1 MNIDSIIYSPGSTIR
16 AFARTTA
23 KMALSSA
30 LAFSLHG
37 AAYAQELS
45 DWARVKA
52 SGVLT
57 VAVYNYLAPYSDQG
71 KGIDVDI
78 AKALANKL
86 GLGLKVRPFTEDE
99 EFSDDIRNMVV
110 RGHYLAGPPAD
121 IMMHAPVDA
130 YIMQKEDQALF
141 FSPYTRDDIFVA
153 RNIKVLPT
161 LDSLK
166 PFSEAGNKIGAEVAA
181 LPSIVLAGADGAA
194 YANNLVNFKTPKE
207 AVDAMVKGELVAV
220 MATRAELE
228 WALHQ
233 HPDKK
238 ADYFVSKVPH
248 NSLPPK
254 GWAVGMATKKTNKE
268 LAEKLT
274 VAMNELKDSGE
285 LEKIF
290 ASYGVKYMRP

>member
-1 MNIDSIIYSPGSTIR
+1 
-16 AFARTTA
+16 
-23 KMALSSA
+23 L
-30 LAFSLHG
+30 G
-37 AAYAQELS
+37 AVAQELS
-45 DWARVKA
+45 DWAKVQA

-57 VAVYNYLAPYSDQG
+57 VAVYNYLAPYSHEG

-86 GLGLKVRPFTEDE
+86 GLGLRVRPFNEDE
-99 EFSDDIRNMVV
+99 EFSDDIRNMVT
-110 RGHYLAGPPAD
+110 RGHYLAGAPAD
-121 IMMHAPVDA
+121 ILMHAPVDA

-153 RNIKVLPT
+153 RNIKKLPT

-166 PFSEAGNKIGAEVAA
+166 PLSEPGNKVGAEAAA
-181 LPSIVLAGADGAA
+181 LPSIMLAGADGAA
-194 YANNLVNFKTPKE
+194 YADNLVNFKTPKE
-207 AVDAMVKGELVAV
+207 AVDAMVNGELVAV

-248 NSLPPK
+248 NALPAK
-254 GWAVGMATKKTNKE
+254 GWVVGMATKKSNKE

-274 VAMNELKDSGE
+274 VAMNQLKETGE

-290 ASYGVKYMRP
+290 ASYGVRYIKP

>member
-1 MNIDSIIYSPGSTIR
+1 MNASIQACRFPLIKSIAAT
-16 AFARTTA
+16 F
-23 KMALSSA
+23 
-30 LAFSLHG
+30 LAFSFQANAL
-37 AAYAQELS
+37 AQDLS
-45 DWARVKA
+45 DWAKVQA

-57 VAVYNYLAPYSDQG
+57 VAVYNFLAPYSHEG

-78 AKALANKL
+78 AKALAAKL
-86 GLGLKVRPFTEDE
+86 GLGLRVRAFTEDE
-99 EFSDDIRNMVV
+99 EFSDDIRNMVT

-121 IMMHAPVDA
+121 ILMHAPVDA
-130 YIMQKEDQALF
+130 YIIQKEDQALF
-141 FSPYTRDDIFVA
+141 FAPYTRDDIFVA
-153 RNIKVLPT
+153 RNIKKLPT

-166 PFSEAGNKIGAEVAA
+166 PFSEDGNKIGAEAAA
-181 LPSIVLAGADGAA
+181 LPSIMLAGADSAA

-207 AVDAMVKGELVAV
+207 AVDAMVNGELVAV

-233 HPDKK
+233 HPEKK
-238 ADYFVSKVPH
+238 ADYYVSKVPH
-248 NSLPPK
+248 NALPPK
-254 GWAVGMATKKTNKE
+254 GWVVGMATKKTNRE

-274 VAMNELKDSGE
+274 VAMNELKESGT

>member
-1 MNIDSIIYSPGSTIR
+1 MNFLTSRKLFKP
-16 AFARTTA
+16 AFRLACASVLTLA
-23 KMALSSA
+23 VSGAA
-30 LAFSLHG
+30 LAQDLT
-37 AAYAQELS
+37 

-78 AKALANKL
+78 AKALATKL

-121 IMMHAPVDA
+121 ILMHAPVDA

-153 RNIKVLPT
+153 RNIKALPT

-166 PFSEAGNKIGAEVAA
+166 PFSEPGNRIGAETAA
-181 LPSIVLAGADGAA
+181 LPSIVLAGADNAA

-233 HPDKK
+233 YPDKK

-274 VAMNELKDSGE
+274 AAMNELKDSGE

>member
-1 MNIDSIIYSPGSTIR
+1 MNAFNSKCKSPLIKWLGAVALGFSIQ
-16 AFARTTA
+16 F
-23 KMALSSA
+23 
-30 LAFSLHG
+30 G
-37 AAYAQELS
+37 AAAQELS
-45 DWARVKA
+45 DWAKVQA

-57 VAVYNYLAPYSDQG
+57 VAVYNYLAPYSHEG

-78 AKALANKL
+78 AKALAAKL
-86 GLGLKVRPFTEDE
+86 GLGLRVRPFTEDE
-99 EFSDDIRNMVV
+99 EFSDDIRNMVT
-110 RGHYLAGPPAD
+110 RGHYLAGAPAD
-121 IMMHAPVDA
+121 ILMHAPVDA

-153 RNIKVLPT
+153 RNIKKLPA

-166 PFSEAGNKIGAEVAA
+166 PFSEAGNKIGAEAAA
-181 LPSIVLAGADGAA
+181 LPSIMLAGADGAA
-194 YANNLVNFKTPKE
+194 YADNLVNFKTPKE
-207 AVDAMVKGELVAV
+207 AVDAMVNGELVAV
-220 MATRAELE
+220 MATKAELE

-254 GWAVGMATKKTNKE
+254 GWAVGMATKKSNKE

-274 VAMNELKDSGE
+274 VAMNELKESGE

-290 ASYGVKYMRP
+290 ANYGVKYMRP